1 MKQPIVIGIG
11 EILWDILK
19 EGKQLGGAPAN
30 FVYHCAQQGA
40 EAYVISAIGKDKLGK
55 QIEDV
60 LQQKKVSSFLNHL
73 KLPTG
78 TVTVSLSKDGEP
90 SYTIHENVAWDA
102 VQLTNEAK
110 AKLKEADAICFGSL
124 AQRTDQSKS
133 AIEETLSLVPENCLK
148 IFDINLRQHYFS
160 KALIEKCLLEADIL
174 KINEDEITVLIDMF
188 QIEGRTVVR
197 LKALIAFFNLKMI
210 VLTMGKEGSY
220 LVTAD
225 EDSYFKTPKVDV
237 ADTIGAGDAFTA
249 TMVMGLLNGKPLKE
263 LHQEAVEIAA
273 FVCTHKGAMPDYKSI

>member
-30 FVYHCAQQGA
+30 FIYHCAQQGA
-40 EAYVISAIGKDKLGK
+40 EAYVISAVSNDKLGH
-55 QIEDV
+55 QIEEL
-60 LQQKKVSSFLNHL
+60 LQQKGVSAFLNPS

-78 TVTVSLSKDGEP
+78 TVTVAVTEGGEP
-90 SYTIHENVAWDA
+90 SYTIHENVAWDTIL
-102 VQLTNEAK
+102 LTDEAK
-110 AKLKEADAICFGSL
+110 SKLKEADAICFGSL
-124 AQRTDQSKS
+124 AQRASQSKK
-133 AIEETLSLVPENCLK
+133 AIEEALGIVSQNCLK
-148 IFDINLRQHYFS
+148 VFDINLRQQYYS

-197 LKALIAFFNLKMI
+197 LKALIAFFNLKMV

-249 TMVMGLLNGKPLKE
+249 TMVMGLLKGKPLKE
-263 LHQEAVEIAA
+263 LHQEAVEVAA